1 MKSMGQQLREMREDM
16 GLMQIVVAKRIGIS
30 NKVLSNFENDVRLP
44 DLQTFKLLC
53 EFYNVSADALLE
65 ISAKHRPQTPAYTED
80 ERRIL
85 SYYHKLNEVNKDIAR
100 GYLAN
105 LCKDQQ
111 MNETSGTTDR

>member
-1 MKSMGQQLREMREDM
+1 MKNMGQQLREIREDL
-16 GLMQIVVAKRIGIS
+16 GLMQTVVAKRIGIS

-44 DLQTFKLLC
+44 DLHTFKLLC
-53 EFYNVSADALLE
+53 EFYNISADLLLE
-65 ISAKHRPQTPAYTED
+65 INTKHRPLTPTITED

-85 SYYHKLNEVNKDIAR
+85 TYYQKLNELNKDIAR

-111 MNETSGTTDR
+111 SDE

>member
-1 MKSMGQQLREMREDM
+1 MENMGQQLRELREDR
-16 GLMQIVVAKRIGIS
+16 GLMQTVVAKRIGIS

-44 DLQTFKLLC
+44 DLHTFKLLC
-53 EFYNVSADALLE
+53 EFYNVSADLLLE
-65 ISAKHRPQTPAYTED
+65 INTKHRSHIPVITDD

-85 SYYHKLNEVNKDIAR
+85 AYYQKLNDLNKDIAR

-111 MNETSGTTDR
+111 INARSK